1 MTARSTPSIT
11 NIPKVAVPTS
21 NPDDPDYIVSPGGLY
36 DGVVQIGDGNYT
48 GTGALLSTGRHILT
62 AAHVVE
68 DMTVSDIAVAF
79 DLTSGRKSLSAS
91 QVHVHESWNNDW
103 GYDIAIIE
111 LAETAPTTGYEIF
124 RGSTEIDST
133 FSLVGY
139 GGKGTGTTG
148 ETAEDPDLGLI
159 KRTGNNTYEAF
170 NENFNMLFG
179 NAPNSSMLF
188 YDFDDG
194 TSERDALGGVIGKT
208 NTGLG
213 TAEVNSVGGDSGGPN
228 FISVDGQ
235 LQIAGVVSGGN
246 DIGTAY
252 DIVPGINSSF
262 GEVSHDTRVSYF
274 AEWIDN
280 ITSGSTTIPTTPTGT
295 FTAYDSNT
303 MTALDLAD
311 QITTTLSG
319 VSVTSAVLVGAD
331 AQTSLFE
338 SIDLGNGLTMD
349 KGILL
354 TSGDGTPPESNT
366 ESGYSQ
372 SHSTNG
378 DDELTAVATAAFSGA
393 GSTNDANILELTLNV
408 TDSNVSSIALDLI
421 FGSDEYPEY
430 ADSSYVD
437 VAAVTSNGSNYGLF
451 SNGKPLSIISDNINF
466 GGITENTN
474 QPIEYDGLTQRL
486 TVIVPVTAGSNTIR
500 IGVADTGDQV
510 LDSGLFVSNLRVED
524 GDAQGVKLEVSSPT
538 EGGTISSAFPEQ
550 DIDEIF
556 TGSDFDDLIT
566 AGAGD
571 DVATILSGNNSFFMG
586 EGDDY
591 AEGGSGNDI
600 FEGGSGT
607 DTLVSGG
614 GSDTFQ
620 GSAADLNGDTIKGF
634 NSESQIKVQG
644 STFTKDDVSLL
655 TSAQF
660 SNGEVVYKASAQSL
674 QIDTNGDGSKDT
686 TIKLEG
692 DFSSAE
698 FNVSQNDGASSITFS
713 EASNPADNDTFMVQ
727 RGIIGKGA
735 GDDIYLVSGALVD
748 NNSQIT
754 ISDTQG
760 QNTLQFVDGFVI
772 SSSQIANDT
781 ALLNFTNG
789 SSLTL
794 LGASSFNF
802 VAGGD
807 PLTGVAGTSM
817 DYTGF
822 ATNQL
827 AITEGVPT
835 SGVNS
840 GTEITIT
847 GSSASNFELNHTTH
861 TDYALL
867 GG

>member
-1 MTARSTPSIT
+1 MNARTTSSVIYT
-11 NIPKVAVPTS
+11 PKVAVPTS
-21 NPDDPDYIVSPGGLY
+21 NPDDPSYIVSPGGIY
-36 DGVVQIGDGNYT
+36 DGVVQIGDNNTT

-68 DMTVSDIAVAF
+68 DMAVSDIAVAF
-79 DLTSGRKSLSAS
+79 DLTSGRQTLSAS
-91 QVHVHESWNNDW
+91 QVHIHSSWNNNW

-111 LAETAPTTGYEIF
+111 LAEDAPTTGYEIY

-139 GGKGTGTTG
+139 GGKGTGETG
-148 ETAEDPDLGLI
+148 ESAVDPDLGLI
-159 KRTGNNTYEAF
+159 KRTGNNTYEAM
-170 NENFNMLFG
+170 NENFNISFG
-179 NAPNSSMLF
+179 NAPESSMLF

-194 TSERDALGGVIGKT
+194 TSARDALGGVIGKT

-235 LQIAGVVSGGN
+235 LQIAGLVSGGN
-246 DIGTAY
+246 DIGAAY

-262 GEVSHDTRVSYF
+262 GEISHDTRVSYF
-274 AEWIDN
+274 ADWIDN
-280 ITSGSTTIPTTPTGT
+280 ITGSSTTTSTST
-295 FTAYDSNT
+295 FTAYDSST

-311 QITTTLSG
+311 QISTTLTG
-319 VSVTSAVLVGAD
+319 VSVTNASLIGAD

-338 SIDLGNGLTMD
+338 SLDLGNGLTMG
-349 KGILL
+349 KGVLL

-372 SHSTNG
+372 GHSGNG
-378 DDELTAVATAAFSGA
+378 DDELTAVAEAAFSGA
-393 GSTNDANILELTLNV
+393 GSTNDANILELTINV
-408 TDSNVSSIALDLI
+408 TDTSVSSIALDLI

-466 GGITENTN
+466 GGITENN
-474 QPIEYDGLTQRL
+474 GQPIEYDGLTQRL
-486 TVIVPVTAGSNTIR
+486 TVIVPVTSGSNTIR
-500 IGVADTGDQV
+500 IGVADTGDQI
-510 LDSGLFVSNLRVED
+510 LDSGLFISNLRVEE
-524 GDAQGVKLEVSSPT
+524 GDAQGVKLEVTSPT
-538 EGGTISSAFPEQ
+538 EGGEISSAFPEQ

-600 FEGGSGT
+600 FEGGSGE

-620 GSAADLNGDTIKGF
+620 GSASELNGDTIKGF

-644 STFTKDDVSLL
+644 SAFTKDDVTLQ

-660 SNGEVVYKASAQSL
+660 SSSEVVYKTSTQSL
-674 QIDTNGDGSKDT
+674 LIDTTGDGSKDT

-698 FNVSQNDGASSITFS
+698 FNVSQSDGSSSITFS
-713 EASNPADNDTFMVQ
+713 EASNPADNDTVMVQ

-735 GDDIYLVSGALVD
+735 GDDVYLVSGSLLDSNA
-748 NNSQIT
+748 QIT

-760 QNTLQFVDGFVI
+760 NNALQMVDGLVI
-772 SSSQIANDT
+772 TSSQIASDT
-781 ALLNFTNG
+781 ALLNFNNG
-789 SSLTL
+789 SSLTV
-794 LGASSFNF
+794 LGASSFSYI
-802 VAGGD
+802 AGGN
-807 PLTGVAGTSM
+807 PLTDEPGTSM
-817 DYTGF
+817 DYSGF
-822 ATNQL
+822 ASNQL
-827 AITEGVPT
+827 GITQGVPT

-847 GSSASNFELNHTTH
+847 GSSSSNLELSHNITSNN
-861 TDYALL
+861 ALL
-867 GG
+867 G